1 MGRWRRSALA
11 LGMVFWAYAGLAAAA
26 AAEAASAA
34 EAAPVSAADV
44 TGPPPAAASEVPAKP
59 QEVRVGIYV
68 LSMGKLDVTTG
79 SFTMDFYMS
88 LKSDR
93 PVPESFEFLNG
104 RAASVDKTVDEP
116 NEKFYRILANLSS
129 PINFRRFPFDAQQL
143 QVILEDKQKVA
154 GELVYVPD
162 LEETGLDE
170 SVEFPG
176 WQVTGWNATAAKHR
190 YTAYKED
197 YSQYVLNVGIQRIK
211 MNSFIKTFL
220 PVLFLMLITVSSFIL
235 NPDQIVTRLATISSS
250 LVASAMFHISI
261 AGQIPPVSYLTFAD
275 KFMMLTYFVL
285 LVSFFLNIAIF
296 VFQGKGRKEGAQ
308 KMHRWSER
316 LMFAGVPLLYC
327 LLFLTAA

>member
-1 MGRWRRSALA
+1 MARMKSWTLSRLA
-11 LGMVFWAYAGLAAAA
+11 LGMVVWAFSGLAT
-26 AAEAASAA
+26 ASAGA
-34 EAAPVSAADV
+34 AAPVAAA
-44 TGPPPAAASEVPAKP
+44 PPAPGTEAPAKP

-116 NEKFYRILANLSS
+116 NEKFFRILANLSS

-261 AGQIPPVSYLTFAD
+261 ASQIPPVSYLTFAD
-275 KFMMLTYFVL
+275 KFMMVTYFVL
-285 LVSFFLNIAIF
+285 LVSFSLNIGIF
-296 VFQGKGRKEGAQ
+296 VFQGKGRKEEAQ
-308 KMHRWSER
+308 KLSRWSER
-316 LMFAGVPLLYC
+316 LMFAGVPVLYC
-327 LLFLTAA
+327 VLFLAAA

>member
-1 MGRWRRSALA
+1 MWRWRRSALA
-11 LGMVFWAYAGLAAAA
+11 LGMVFWTYAGLA
-26 AAEAASAA
+26 AASAA
-34 EAAPVSAADV
+34 EAAPVAEAA
-44 TGPPPAAASEVPAKP
+44 PAKP
-59 QEVRVGIYV
+59 QEVRVGVYV

-79 SFTMDFYMS
+79 AFSIDFYMS

-104 RAASVDKTVDEP
+104 RAASVDKIDDKP

-129 PINFRRFPFDAQQL
+129 PINFRRFPFDSQQL
-143 QVILEDKQKVA
+143 QIILEDKQKVA

-162 LEETGLDE
+162 LEETGLDD

-176 WQVTGWNATAAKHR
+176 WRVTGWNAAAAKHR

-197 YSQYVLNVGIQRIK
+197 YSQYVFNVGIERIK

-250 LVASAMFHISI
+250 LVASVMFHLSI

-296 VFQGKGRKEGAQ
+296 VFQGKGRQEAAHR
-308 KMHRWSER
+308 MHRWSER